1 MMFSHVP
8 PNSLLLCHH
17 AFSPKFTN
25 MEAEG
30 NQIEISTG
38 PARPLFN
45 ETYRLLLN
53 NSMRLDP
60 EIKYV
65 CSEAVFREASQLPKK
80 TC

>member
-1 MMFSHVP
+1 MSAHVP
-8 PNSLLLCHH
+8 PNSLFLCQP

-38 PARPLFN
+38 PVRPHFN

-53 NSMRLDP
+53 NSMRLYP
-60 EIKYV
+60 KIKYV